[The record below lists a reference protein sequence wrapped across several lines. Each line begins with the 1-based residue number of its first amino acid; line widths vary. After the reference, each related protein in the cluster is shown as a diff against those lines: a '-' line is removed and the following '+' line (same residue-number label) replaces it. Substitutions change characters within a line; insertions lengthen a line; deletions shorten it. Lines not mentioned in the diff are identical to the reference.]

1 MYNIKPYDYNEIYY
15 YCYNGKCSKFT
26 KLMWLIINERK
37 IKNGHRKI
45 VQHLK
50 KKNNLKKINYI
61 NEDGWTA
68 LMIACIMSNKWSSYV
83 TAKLLIKL
91 GANVNVKNILGV
103 TALMSAVRNS
113 NTTSSLQTVKLLLDN
128 HADIELKSSNA
139 EYNALMYACLYVGT
153 DCTIETI
160 NLLLDRGANINSQN
174 NEGETPLMLVLRNN
188 DTNKFVEIVEL
199 LLNRGACTNSINNNG
214 ETPLMIATSRCIAKN
229 SVKIVELLLKYGAD
243 LEYCN
248 DKGVTVFMYAS
259 VFAGRYYEYKI
270 TDLLIKYGAKINSVT
285 NYGLNVLMVLCI
297 NILDIGD
304 INSNIIEYLLDHGID
319 INSTCINGHTA
330 LTYTLLYLPTNKN
343 FKISTRLKYAEILL
357 KHSANPNIL
366 CKTST
371 VLRKFLQY
379 NTSCEIVRL
388 LLQYNLDT
396 NIIIDGMNDLLWIA
410 KNVKSENKLKLLS
423 LLLEYGADH
432 KIIDNEGR
440 TFNDFLDIDEI
451 SHCAKI
457 IDDIKLKKNNMDI
470 VIKSIPEIIPQY
482 IYDINHF
489 NIQLINLKWNIDK
502 YNSKQDLPESCSK
515 YYDYFNAV
523 DMEDFRGKINDATK
537 YLY

>member
-1 MYNIKPYDYNEIYY
+1 
-15 YCYNGKCSKFT
+15 
-26 KLMWLIINERK
+26 
-37 IKNGHRKI
+37 
-45 VQHLK
+45 
-50 KKNNLKKINYI
+50 
-61 NEDGWTA
+61 
-68 LMIACIMSNKWSSYV
+68 MSNKWSSYV

-410 KNVKSENKLKLLS
+410 KNVKSENKLELLS

-451 SHCAKI
+451 LHCAKI
-457 IDDIKLKKNNMDI
+457 IDDIKLKK
-470 VIKSIPEIIPQY
+470 IIW
-482 IYDINHF
+482 I
-489 NIQLINLKWNIDK
+489 LLLNLFPK
-502 YNSKQDLPESCSK
+502 
-515 YYDYFNAV
+515 
-523 DMEDFRGKINDATK
+523 
-537 YLY
+537 